1 MICRRTAGD
10 AQLAFALLSIV
21 LLCLTGCSTQ
31 STYNRVPTTGR
42 FSGEP
47 RMVALA
53 PNIFFFFQPKQDQ
66 KFAFTTH
73 RPDDPALQEK
83 GGRGKFRWANF
94 RIQPEEMDH

>member
-1 MICRRTAGD
+1 
-10 AQLAFALLSIV
+10 
-21 LLCLTGCSTQ
+21 
-31 STYNRVPTTGR
+31 
-42 FSGEP
+42 
-47 RMVALA
+47 MVALA